1 MIDDLGLLAARLAI
15 GLGMASHGAQKAFGW
30 YEGPGPEGAAGF
42 MESLGFKPGA
52 QYAQTASY
60 NEIASGLAIALGLGG
75 PLGPAALISN
85 MLVAQL
91 TVHSKNGFFAQKGG
105 VELGVVYSAGAL
117 ALISSGYGN
126 LSLDRVLGLHEK
138 LDNGVLKTLAIAGAL
153 AAGYAVLGRRDTSPP
168 EGTLAT
174 PTIPGERD
182 ASAGA
187 SNGSA
192 SGTASAANN
201 G

>member
-1 MIDDLGLLAARLAI
+1 MIDDLGLLAARLAL

-52 QYAQTASY
+52 PYAQAASY
-60 NEIASGLAIALGLGG
+60 NEIGSGLAIALGLGG

-91 TVHSKNGFFAQKGG
+91 TVHVKNGFFAQKGG

-117 ALISSGYGN
+117 ALASAGYGN
-126 LSLDRVLGLHEK
+126 LSLDRLLGLHET
-138 LDNGVLKTLAIAGAL
+138 LNNGLLKTLAIAGGL
-153 AAGYAVLGRRDTSPP
+153 AVGYAILNRRDLSPP
-168 EGTLAT
+168 EGSLAT
-174 PTIPGERD
+174 PTIPGERG
-182 ASAGA
+182 GA

-192 SGTASAANN
+192 AGSPSPASA
-201 G
+201 